1 MHKMIDSKLYEEVA
15 SCTNV
20 ISGADYQKLFCTV
33 AQVVS
38 DMVAQTLGPY
48 GATTI
53 IDDGAGYTYPTKDG
67 WSCMNRLRF
76 SDPVYNSI
84 YNIQK
89 QVSFNSVSTV
99 GDGTTTAQ
107 VATSYFLTEFYEH
120 LLPLLQNGKKSFSQA
135 EFIAAMNKVTEDLC
149 TKLRRNPNIHKIDRD
164 GDFSDIY
171 RVAYIATNGN
181 HEFAQMIQNIYQ
193 TTKNPNIRVEI
204 DGGSPV
210 TKAIT
215 EKGYRFDCKVISYR
229 NYVDSSDGTIHWG
242 GDVPFSVIILDH
254 NVTFNMHRFF
264 IPILSQLGQKMNR
277 KIMIM
282 APYFDDLI
290 AGDIDNQV
298 TAMKRQ
304 GQDANIMLVQ
314 IPMAAQLHQKA
325 MTDLSILTNGLI
337 VTQSRVKFF
346 NLLLQNAQITKPEDK
361 IHDPVEEY
369 PEFKDYTSGEA
380 VLRDCLGT
388 AGSIMFDNMNG
399 FVQNYEPFYNKTR
412 YDERMWEV
420 EKEYTER
427 KRKAE
432 KTLDGL
438 LDKDFLAVQTHYIRL
453 LGNCGVIKVGGMSDI
468 QRRCDKDA
476 LDDATLACKSAFQY
490 GYVRGMNQEILKV
503 CDKDHIDTSTIEGA
517 ITMAIYN
524 AFKNTVA
531 RIITNKY
538 GGDIEALA
546 ENDTEITVT
555 AITNEIGVV
564 AEGTSS
570 PNTEIIRLGELVP
583 HIERAASKDV
593 CYDLRRNEFQESD
606 NWTVINSVQT
616 DIEILRAMT
625 SIVTTIMTSSQFLS
639 MSKAYD
645 NKLTHDKALQNR
657 IDDEMALATAKT
669 KAILSAAAQEG
680 FTPAAFAHPT
690 EHQCKCGSNWH
701 DD

>member
-20 ISGADYQKLFCTV
+20 ISGSDYQKLFCTV

-107 VATSYFLTEFYEH
+107 VATSYFLNEFYET
-120 LLPLLQNGKKSFSQA
+120 LLPFMKSKNGAFSQA
-135 EFIAAMNKVTEDLC
+135 EFITAMNNVTDILC
-149 TKLRRNPNIHKIDRD
+149 EKLRQNENIHKIDPD
-164 GDFSDIY
+164 GSFADIY

-181 HEFAQMIQNIYQ
+181 HEFAKMIQDIYSA
-193 TTKNPNIRVEI
+193 TKNPNIRVEI
-204 DGGSPV
+204 DGGSPA
-210 TKAIT
+210 TKAII

-229 NYVDSSDGTIHWG
+229 NYVDSTDGTIHWG
-242 GDVPFSVIILDH
+242 GDVPFSVFILDH
-254 NVTFNMHRFF
+254 NVTFNMHRFL
-264 IPILSQLGQKMNR
+264 IPILSQLGNKLQR

-298 TAMKRQ
+298 TALKRQ
-304 GQDANIMLVQ
+304 GQEPNIMLVQ
-314 IPMAAQLHQKA
+314 IPMAAQLHQEA
-325 MTDLSILTNGLI
+325 MMDLSILTNGLI

-346 NLLLQNAQITKPEDK
+346 NLLIQNASIENPKDK

-369 PEFKDYTSGEA
+369 PEFKDYTNGEA

-388 AGSIMFDNMNG
+388 ASSITFDNHNG
-399 FVQNYEPFYNKTR
+399 YLQNYDAFYNASR
-412 YDERMWEV
+412 YKERMWEV

-427 KRKAE
+427 KRKAD
-432 KTLDGL
+432 KTLDGTM
-438 LDKDFLAVQTHYIRL
+438 DKDFLVAQTHYIRL
-453 LGNCGVIKVGGMSDI
+453 LGNCGVIKVGGLSDI

-476 LDDATLACKSAFQY
+476 LDDATLACRSAFQY

-503 CDKDHIDTSTIEGA
+503 CDIDNVNKETIEGA
-517 ITMAIYN
+517 IVTAIYN

-531 RIITNKY
+531 RIIANKY
-538 GGDIEALA
+538 GYGIEDLYSDDTVLVAKTVD
-546 ENDTEITVT
+546 NDGG
-555 AITNEIGVV
+555 IGEMNLLLRSLPDCI
-564 AEGTSS
+564 AKGNDS
-570 PNTEIIRLGELVP
+570 NM
-583 HIERAASKDV
+583 
-593 CYDLRRNEFQESD
+593 CYDIRRNAFQAPGL
-606 NWTVINSVQT
+606 WTVINSVQT

-657 IDDEMALATAKT
+657 IDDEVKLSVAKT
-669 KAILSAAAQEG
+669 KAMLEEAQKAGCTILD
-680 FTPAAFAHPT
+680 PHPS
-690 EHQCKCGSNWH
+690 KLKFH
-701 DD
+701 DN